1 MSQPC
6 FFSFFADID
15 VIFRVAVGEGDVN
28 KNMYYVLLAAD
39 SEGNIGQMG
48 NIVKAYMPRYGP
60 WQNPS
65 KI

>member
-1 MSQPC
+1 M
-6 FFSFFADID
+6 FF
-15 VIFRVAVGEGDVN
+15 FRVAVGEGDVN

-60 WQNPS
+60 WQNPT
-65 KI
+65 KT